1 MFFSDKITL
10 KTVTNSTDAN
20 GYPTT
25 SISTSKEVWVNKKS
39 VTRSEFYAANANGIN
54 ATIAF
59 EVNAEDYDGQRLI
72 SYESKDYEVIRAY
85 QKGEGKFELT
95 CSDKAV

>member
-1 MFFSDKITL
+1 MPL
-10 KTVTNSTDAN
+10 
-20 GYPTT
+20 
-25 SISTSKEVWVNKKS
+25 
-39 VTRSEFYAANANGIN
+39 NANGIN

-85 QKGEGKFELT
+85 QKGEGVFELT

>member
-10 KTVTNSTDAN
+10 KTITNSTDAN

-39 VTRSEFYAANANGIN
+39 VTRSEFYAA
-54 ATIAF
+54 
-59 EVNAEDYDGQRLI
+59 
-72 SYESKDYEVIRAY
+72 K
-85 QKGEGKFELT
+85 
-95 CSDKAV
+95 C